1 MRAGAIQEA
10 AQCLG
15 LDQWK
20 QSKCEMTARVSR
32 TLAWRSGRAH
42 LGPSVLAFQPLCKF
56 RKTAYR
62 RARFL
67 FGDSKLVHLL
77 QVQPEFGAGPEEM
90 RQAKCTV
97 SCDRPLAVQDSGDPV
112 GRHLELPA
120 KLGSAHAKFL
130 ELFGEAFAGMN
141 GGACHALFP
150 Q

>member
-32 TLAWRSGRAH
+32 TLAWRSGHAH
-42 LGPSVLAFQPLCKF
+42 LGPAVLAFQPLCKF

-90 RQAKCTV
+90 RQAKRTV
-97 SCDRPLAVQDSGDPV
+97 SGNRALPVQDSGDPV

-120 KLGSAHAKFL
+120 KLGSAHAEFL
-130 ELFGEAFAGMN
+130 ELLGEMLAGMN
-141 GGACHALFP
+141 CTACHGVP
-150 Q
+150 H